1 MSGLPRRR
9 FLQSA
14 AAFALAG
21 CAASEAPPAAA
32 QLRPARLS
40 DIDHIVIMMK
50 ENRSFDHYFGTLSGV
65 RGFSDPKAMRLA
77 GGGSVFEQPD
87 RASPAKV
94 ALPFHLDTT
103 KTSAQ
108 RLADLGH
115 DWLVQHASFAGG
127 RMDGWLAA
135 HRDADRDR
143 GPLTMGYLTRADLPF
158 YHALADA
165 FTICDGYFS
174 SILGPTIPNRLFAMT
189 GSINAGGGN
198 GGPQIDNR
206 IRPSLSWE
214 SYPERLERAGITWRI
229 YHDLDDFNC
238 NVCKF
243 LTQYR
248 QAAPG
253 SALRHNALRNRP
265 FYELL
270 YDLRTGNIPQVTWIV
285 PPSYLSEHPDY
296 LPAAGEHHTQ
306 QILSALWSN
315 PTLWARTAFIIH
327 YDENDGLFDHVPPP
341 TPEPGTPDEFVSR
354 APVGLGFRVPCLI
367 ISPFSHGGYVCSE
380 TFDHTST
387 LRLIETRWGVEVANL
402 SAWRRATCG
411 DLTAA
416 FGFGQPPRLDLPS
429 LPDTGLVLA
438 RAEDEAMTLP
448 PPGPPTAQTP
458 PVQEPGAR
466 LRRGNA

>member
-1 MSGLPRRR
+1 MSELPRRR

-21 CAASEAPPAAA
+21 GAASEALPAPA
-32 QLRPARLS
+32 QPRPARLS
-40 DIDHIVIMMK
+40 DIDHIIIMMK

-94 ALPFHLDTT
+94 ALPFHLDTA
-103 KTSAQ
+103 KTNAQ

-115 DWLVQHASFAGG
+115 DWRVQHASFAGG

-135 HRDADRDR
+135 HRDADRER

-158 YHALADA
+158 YFTLADA
-165 FTICDGYFS
+165 FTICDGYFCS
-174 SILGPTIPNRLFAMT
+174 MLGPTIPNRFFAMT
-189 GSINAGGGN
+189 GSIDAAGGS
-198 GGPQIDNR
+198 GGPQIDNH
-206 IRPSLSWE
+206 IRPSLSFE

-243 LTQYR
+243 LNQYR
-248 QAAPG
+248 HAPPA

-306 QILSALWSN
+306 QVLSALWSN
-315 PTLWARTAFIIH
+315 PSLWARTAFIIH

-341 TPEPGTPDEFVSR
+341 TPEPGTPGEFVAQ
-354 APVGLGFRVPCLI
+354 APVGLGFRVPCLV
-367 ISPFSHGGYVCSE
+367 ISPFSRGGYVCSE

-416 FGFGQPPRLDLPS
+416 FGFGEPPRLDLPG
-429 LPDTGLVLA
+429 LPDTGPALA

-448 PPGPPTAQTP
+448 PPAPPTAQP
-458 PVQEPGAR
+458 PPAQEAGTR

>member
-1 MSGLPRRR
+1 MLELPRRR

-21 CAASEAPPAAA
+21 GVAPEGSPAAA
-32 QLRPARLS
+32 QTPPAQLS
-40 DIDHIVIMMK
+40 DIDHVVIMMK
-50 ENRSFDHYFGTLSGV
+50 ENRSFDHYFGTLAGV
-65 RGFSDPKAMRLA
+65 RGFSDPKAMRLP
-77 GGGSVFEQPD
+77 GGSSVFEQPD
-87 RASPAKV
+87 AASPAKV
-94 ALPFHLDTT
+94 ALPFHLDTS

-108 RLADLGH
+108 RLADLDH
-115 DWLVQHASFAGG
+115 SWPVQHASRAGG

-135 HRDADRDR
+135 HRDADEGR
-143 GPLTMGYLTRADLPF
+143 GPLTMGYLTRADLPY

-165 FTICDGYFS
+165 FTVCDGYFCS
-174 SILGPTIPNRLFAMT
+174 MLGPTTPNRFFAMT
-189 GSINAGGGN
+189 GTIDAAGGY
-198 GGPQIDNR
+198 GGPQIDNH
-206 IRPSLSWE
+206 IRPPLTWE

-229 YHDLDDFNC
+229 YHDLDDFGC

-243 LTQYR
+243 LAQYR
-248 QAAPG
+248 QAPRN
-253 SALRHNALRNRP
+253 SPLRHNALRDRP

-285 PPSYLSEHPDY
+285 PPSYLSEHPDW
-296 LPAAGEHHTQ
+296 LPAAGEDHTS

-315 PTLWARTAFIIH
+315 KSLWARSVFIVH

-341 TPEPGTPDEFVSR
+341 APELGTADEFV
-354 APVGLGFRVPCLI
+354 AHMPVGLGFRVPCLI
-367 ISPFSHGGYVCSE
+367 ISPFTRGGYVCSE

-416 FGFGQPPRLDLPS
+416 FGFGEPPRLDLPT
-429 LPDTGLVLA
+429 LPETSAAVA
-438 RAEDEAMTLP
+438 RAEEEAMTLP
-448 PPGPPTAQTP
+448 APVPPSAETMPS
-458 PVQEPGAR
+458 QEPGTR
-466 LRRGNA
+466 PRRGKA